1 VTAFLAGV
9 LPAIRFS
16 QHGNFGDLRAR
27 TPSRSSTRSGLG
39 GGRGLV
45 VLQVAAAV
53 VLLVDGGLLVRTL
66 RNLTALD
73 VGFRSEGVLTLSVQ
87 PLGAA
92 TRREREQAFG
102 EVLSRVEGLPE
113 SRGAT
118 LSVLTPLSGRDPT
131 GRVEVPGYQPRSDAD
146 LDVVPNY
153 VSAGYFEAFGIRL
166 EQGRSFT
173 TWDDADAP
181 RVAILGATPARFY
194 FGSTNPLG
202 ARIVVDSAGT
212 ALTYEVI
219 GVAADVKHRTLREEP
234 QRSVYLPI
242 WQAPE
247 GASRLTLSIRAA
259 GSPVA
264 MIDRVR
270 EEIRRAG
277 GEILVSDVQT
287 MDQQMDQALLGERL
301 LSSLSTVLAALG
313 VLLAAIGLYGLA
325 SHAVVRRTT
334 EMGIRMALGAPGDTI
349 RWIMLRDTAGMVCI
363 GVAVGL
369 PLSLLGGWALRNRLF
384 GVSPADPATLVVCAA
399 ILGAVA
405 GLAAY
410 LPARRASR
418 IDPVLTL
425 NGD

>member
-1 VTAFLAGV
+1 
-9 LPAIRFS
+9 
-16 QHGNFGDLRAR
+16 
-27 TPSRSSTRSGLG
+27 
-39 GGRGLV
+39 
-45 VLQVAAAV
+45 
-53 VLLVDGGLLVRTL
+53 
-66 RNLTALD
+66 
-73 VGFRSEGVLTLSVQ
+73 
-87 PLGAA
+87 
-92 TRREREQAFG
+92 
-102 EVLSRVEGLPE
+102 
-113 SRGAT
+113 
-118 LSVLTPLSGRDPT
+118 
-131 GRVEVPGYQPRSDAD
+131 
-146 LDVVPNY
+146 
-153 VSAGYFEAFGIRL
+153 
-166 EQGRSFT
+166 
-173 TWDDADAP
+173 
-181 RVAILGATPARFY
+181 
-194 FGSTNPLG
+194 
-202 ARIVVDSAGT
+202 
-212 ALTYEVI
+212 
-219 GVAADVKHRTLREEP
+219 
-234 QRSVYLPI
+234 
-242 WQAPE
+242 
-247 GASRLTLSIRAA
+247 
-259 GSPVA
+259 

-334 EMGIRMALGAPGDTI
+334 EMGIRMALGAPGETI